1 MSPWKGRIV
10 RRCYNAC
17 LWNKSYKALT
27 YIKEAIESV
36 LNSVFRLHLCLIEI
50 HCINQS

>member
-27 YIKEAIESV
+27 IKEAIESV
-36 LNSVFRLHLCLIEI
+36 LNSVFRLHLCFNRNTLY
-50 HCINQS
+50 